1 MTMETG
7 MTMETVVIRKKTAHT
22 IELRCACR
30 GPRDREIGGACSSKP
45 ERVQEEVRA
54 QPEWRLDADGKSLRR
69 VRSFPSM
76 KVAARYGAF
85 VTALAEA
92 LGQPMRVSL
101 ADGKVDLSLYSSRE
115 GESLNPLTENV
126 LTLAAHL
133 G

>member
-1 MTMETG
+1 

-22 IELRCACR
+22 IELRR
-30 GPRDREIGGACSSKP
+30 VPRPGGSGDPAAEGGGMFLKP
-45 ERVQEEVRA
+45 ERVQEWLQA
-54 QPEWRLDADGKSLRR
+54 QPEWRLHADGKSLHR
-69 VRSFPSM
+69 VRAFPSM
-76 KVAARYGAF
+76 KVATRYGAF

-101 ADGKVDLSLYSSRE
+101 ADGKVDLSLYSCHE